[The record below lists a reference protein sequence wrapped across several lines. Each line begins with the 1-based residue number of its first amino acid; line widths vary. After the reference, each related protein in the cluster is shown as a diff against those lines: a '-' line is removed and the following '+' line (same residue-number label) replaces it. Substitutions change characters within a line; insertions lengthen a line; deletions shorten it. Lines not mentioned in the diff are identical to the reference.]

1 MNNEKR
7 KVDVGKH
14 NLISNNLNK
23 CCLELDINL
32 IQLKHWGVLICDRLN
47 LHNAL
52 FSNNTTDK
60 IEAIEGGFENL
71 KKNNISLQNTINEI
85 HAKLNEVQ
93 ATVKMMYSIMN
104 QNNKKCSVQE
114 KVC

>member
-1 MNNEKR
+1 M
-7 KVDVGKH
+7 
-14 NLISNNLNK
+14 
-23 CCLELDINL
+23 
-32 IQLKHWGVLICDRLN
+32 N
-47 LHNAL
+47 LHNEL

-60 IEAIEGGFENL
+60 IEATEGGFENL

-93 ATVKMMYSIMN
+93 ATVKMMYSVMN
-104 QNNKKCSVQE
+104 QNNKNCSVQE